1 MEWPQLVK
9 LLDSRRYWHSGWAA
23 PERLA
28 SGSSHGNEGPRNL
41 LACSLLACARSGET
55 TRRVGQSRRKRGL
68 SGGVTGACPRL
79 ERERGLGGVRGLRLA
94 WIVVVVLASTS
105 MTGTISGAA
114 VGRIGGLV
122 IGGLAA
128 MNFGEEGIRV
138 GVALTA
144 LARGAGAGG
153 VGGTLSFLGLCGA
166 GGGGGNVEATVRP
179 GGGPGGSFG
188 TLYRAPLTAGGGPGG
203 YWAGHWA
210 QHVLASGH
218 SCQRQHA

>member
-1 MEWPQLVK
+1 
-9 LLDSRRYWHSGWAA
+9 
-23 PERLA
+23 
-28 SGSSHGNEGPRNL
+28 
-41 LACSLLACARSGET
+41 
-55 TRRVGQSRRKRGL
+55 
-68 SGGVTGACPRL
+68 
-79 ERERGLGGVRGLRLA
+79 
-94 WIVVVVLASTS
+94 

-166 GGGGGNVEATVRP
+166 GGGGGNVRP

-203 YWAGHWA
+203 SFGTLGGTLGSACACFNTPNLVSDGF
-210 QHVLASGH
+210 VS
-218 SCQRQHA
+218 